1 MAIHFTADTHF
12 GHENVIAMDGRPFG
26 SAEEMDEELV
36 RRWNETVR
44 KGDIVH
50 HLGDFAM
57 SGKPEYLSSIAER
70 LNGKIRL
77 VFGNHDSGLR
87 RAMRNGRLTAK
98 AAVKFED
105 ARDYREVRHDHMKF
119 LMSHYPM
126 PCHNG
131 RASHEEPRERDDLH
145 AARPRPCD
153 TGARH
158 DTQLGYL
165 PETGHAD
172 RQRRVHALGLQ
183 ADKPGAGGVG
193 VQDGARMREH
203 RRMRPQMGH
212 GRRGV
217 RRVRVRLVP
226 ARSRQVRMHEGLP
239 ADRRHASPPRFVR
252 AVKRGFRPQPG
263 RETIGA
269 GAGEPSLR
277 ASIGLSLLGHAAC
290 PRPS

>member
-44 KGDIVH
+44 KGDIVY

-126 PCHNG
+126 PCYNG
-131 RASHEEPRERDDLH
+131 RHHTKNRENETIFMLH
-145 AARPRPCD
+145 
-153 TGARH
+153 
-158 DTQLGYL
+158 
-165 PETGHAD
+165 GH
-172 RQRRVHALGLQ
+172 VHATPEHDMIRNFAIFQKPAMQIVNVGCMLWDYRPISPEQ
-183 ADKPGAGGVG
+183 AVSACRM
-193 VQDGARMREH
+193 AR
-203 RRMRPQMGH
+203 GC
-212 GRRGV
+212 
-217 RRVRVRLVP
+217 
-226 ARSRQVRMHEGLP
+226 
-239 ADRRHASPPRFVR
+239 
-252 AVKRGFRPQPG
+252 
-263 RETIGA
+263 
-269 GAGEPSLR
+269 
-277 ASIGLSLLGHAAC
+277 ASIGECVRKWGMGDEGCAGCAFGSYRLGADRFGCMKGFKLTADILPRLDLSE
-290 PRPS
+290 R